1 MGPLEIEIN
10 KLTKEIEECNS
21 EVMTLQKY
29 WLSLQRELLKLTR
42 EQEDQLTSLDMLKKQ
57 MTIMQ
62 QKKVRTES
70 KLFPNSFLK
79 RLATSGGKK
88 GRKGLQALCS
98 PPKNALSA
106 HICVQAVTHVAR
118 SYTVGLRARHLL
130 LFCLLYFL

>member
-70 KLFPNSFLK
+70 K
-79 RLATSGGKK
+79 
-88 GRKGLQALCS
+88 
-98 PPKNALSA
+98 
-106 HICVQAVTHVAR
+106 
-118 SYTVGLRARHLL
+118 
-130 LFCLLYFL
+130 

>member
-1 MGPLEIEIN
+1 MIPNLALVQGQELGPLEIEIN

-70 KLFPNSFLK
+70 K
-79 RLATSGGKK
+79 
-88 GRKGLQALCS
+88 
-98 PPKNALSA
+98 
-106 HICVQAVTHVAR
+106 
-118 SYTVGLRARHLL
+118 
-130 LFCLLYFL
+130 

>member
-42 EQEDQLTSLDMLKKQ
+42 EQEDQLTSFDMLKKQ

-70 KLFPNSFLK
+70 K
-79 RLATSGGKK
+79 
-88 GRKGLQALCS
+88 
-98 PPKNALSA
+98 
-106 HICVQAVTHVAR
+106 
-118 SYTVGLRARHLL
+118 
-130 LFCLLYFL
+130 

>member
-1 MGPLEIEIN
+1 LIPNLALVQGQELGPLEIEIN

-70 KLFPNSFLK
+70 K
-79 RLATSGGKK
+79 
-88 GRKGLQALCS
+88 
-98 PPKNALSA
+98 
-106 HICVQAVTHVAR
+106 
-118 SYTVGLRARHLL
+118 
-130 LFCLLYFL
+130 